1 MKILHFALFLAFG
14 PLFAGG
20 WHPGPLSDRAGF
32 SDSTGIEGIAYA
44 VSGNRMPSPDLH
56 PGPRPLSGVR
66 ATICVF
72 ELTNGSQVVPSGQS
86 PCYTAVNTKLVRQ
99 ADTDD
104 TGHFIVLLEPGRY
117 SVFSKKGGLFCAGR
131 RDDKNNIAPVDVVAG
146 KMTYVECRV
155 ETDHKAVY

>member
-1 MKILHFALFLAFG
+1 MKIFHFALFLVFG
-14 PLFAGG
+14 PPFTGG
-20 WHPGPLSDRAGF
+20 RLAVPGGPTV
-32 SDSTGIEGIAYA
+32 SDSTGIEGIAYT
-44 VSGNRMPSPDLH
+44 VTGNRMPSPDL
-56 PGPRPLSGVR
+56 PAVSRPLRGIRS
-66 ATICVF
+66 TICVF
-72 ELTNGSQVVPSGQS
+72 ELTNSSQVVPSGPS

-104 TGHFIVLLEPGRY
+104 KGRFTLLLAPGRY

-146 KMTYVECRV
+146 KMTTVECRV